1 MFHRRQWIAL
11 PLSTPA
17 YQLQVPNLFWTV
29 RNWAQIKSRY
39 IKYSNNKSHFQP
51 KKQRLLFKKSLI
63 FWNVNYPLRY
73 LFWKGKRDVTCVY
86 FTKVFLEGGQ
96 SCLHLIVT
104 DASAGSL
111 PPTQSCAL
119 QPQVAE
125 HVDCTA
131 LGDAI
136 HRVVMTLFGRY
147 DHFWQT

>member
-1 MFHRRQWIAL
+1 M
-11 PLSTPA
+11 
-17 YQLQVPNLFWTV
+17 
-29 RNWAQIKSRY
+29 
-39 IKYSNNKSHFQP
+39 
-51 KKQRLLFKKSLI
+51 
-63 FWNVNYPLRY
+63 
-73 LFWKGKRDVTCVY
+73 CVY

-96 SCLHLIVT
+96 SCLHLVVT

-136 HRVVMTLFGRY
+136 HRAVITGVTIFGRHQASALRKECY
-147 DHFWQT
+147 FFLNFFC